1 MSFGSH
7 DVRGINHVARKSILF
22 QKQKEDIRRVFF
34 FFSKE
39 IEYVLRKVED
49 LFYNTNISIQTKA
62 TNENQQASRRWH
74 VPPVLEKSHWIFF
87 GAKETVLLRKLLLP
101 FSSTPRGRKVRA
113 GRVKRIRHRWTDGS
127 WWCSYSTNKKERE
140 RERIRRRDE
149 GKRGER
155 DEKRDEWG
163 RGGMVDV
170 GWGLSLIVKRV

>member
-7 DVRGINHVARKSILF
+7 DVRGINHVAIKSILF
-22 QKQKEDIRRVFF
+22 QKQIKRIRRVFF

-49 LFYNTNISIQTKA
+49 FFYNTNISIQTKA

-101 FSSTPRGRKVRA
+101 FSWTPRGRKVRA
-113 GRVKRIRHRWTDGS
+113 GRVKRIRHR
-127 WWCSYSTNKKERE
+127 
-140 RERIRRRDE
+140 
-149 GKRGER
+149 
-155 DEKRDEWG
+155 
-163 RGGMVDV
+163 
-170 GWGLSLIVKRV
+170 